1 MAAEP
6 RRRAARWRRRFSRR
20 TSNRRADTPR
30 TARRVLVAAVTA
42 LAVAAPMSSSFTSAN
57 AATSRTW
64 NRLAECESGG
74 NWHIN
79 TGNGYYGGLQ
89 FSYSTWQGFGGGKFA
104 SRADLATR
112 EEQII
117 IAERVLK
124 TQGWGAWP
132 ACSSKLGLTAADAT
146 ATDGKLKATFKHHWH
161 HGSNERRA
169 KVAPLPAISVN

>member
-6 RRRAARWRRRFSRR
+6 RHQVATSHGTDRR
-20 TSNRRADTPR
+20 TRRVDRPR
-30 TARRVLVAAVTA
+30 TARRALAAVVTA
-42 LAVAAPMSSSFTSAN
+42 LAVAAPVSSSFTAAN

-89 FSYSTWQGFGGGKFA
+89 FSYSTWKSFGGGMFA

-112 EEQII
+112 EEQIF

-124 TQGWGAWP
+124 GQGWGAWP
-132 ACSSKLGLTAADAT
+132 ACSSKLGLTSADAK
-146 ATDGKLKATFKHHWH
+146 ATDAKLRATFEHPWH
-161 HGSNERRA
+161 YGSNQQRA
-169 KVAPLPAISVN
+169 KPAPLPAITIN